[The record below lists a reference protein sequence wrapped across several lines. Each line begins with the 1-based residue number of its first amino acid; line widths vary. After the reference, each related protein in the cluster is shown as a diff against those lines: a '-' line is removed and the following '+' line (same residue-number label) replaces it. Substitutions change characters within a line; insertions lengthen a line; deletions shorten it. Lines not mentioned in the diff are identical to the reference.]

1 MMVWPGILL
10 APLVT
15 LLNLSLTY
23 ALVLPSCA
31 SQTRWM
37 LHGVSMVSFAV
48 TVLSALAGLRALRM
62 ESQERSEDAGTAPM
76 RLHFLAQ
83 LAVLLGALSA
93 LVILA
98 QWVPSWVLPPCSA
111 G

>member
-37 LHGVSMVSFAV
+37 LHGVSAVSLAI
-48 TVLSALAGLRALRM
+48 TVLSALAATRVPRM
-62 ESQERSEDAGTAPM
+62 DPSARSEDAGTAPV

-83 LAVLLGALSA
+83 VAVLLGALSS

-98 QWVPSWVLPPCSA
+98 QWIPSWALPPCSA

>member
-1 MMVWPGILL
+1 MVWPGILL

-37 LHGVSMVSFAV
+37 LHGASAVSFAIA
-48 TVLSALAGLRALRM
+48 VLSALAAVRVLRTPG
-62 ESQERSEDAGTAPM
+62 EPSEDAGTASV

-83 LAVLLGALSA
+83 LAVMLGALSA